1 MIATCHQGRTEVRS
15 TRQLTKTN
23 IMHIQWYPG
32 HMHKASKEIKKVLPQ
47 IDLIIE
53 VLDARIP
60 FSSQNPMLSTLR
72 GETPCIRVL
81 SKTDLADPKIT
92 ELWQRYL
99 EQEKGVKTLA
109 VTTLQPEKIKQI
121 TQLCHKMVPEKGS
134 NDKLIKTMIMGI
146 PNVGKST
153 IINILADRII
163 AITGNEPAVT
173 KRQQRIKLENNIVLS
188 DTPGVLWPNVEN
200 QNSGYRL
207 AATGAIKDTALEY
220 ADVAFFTAEYLL
232 ENYPEQLKTRYQIE
246 QLPDNESDLMEIIGR
261 KRGCLRTGKQVD
273 LDKTSK
279 ILIAELRAG
288 IIGNITLETP
298 EIVEK
303 ELLELSLTKERKAA
317 KKTARKKKWKNSR

>member
-1 MIATCHQGRTEVRS
+1 
-15 TRQLTKTN
+15 
-23 IMHIQWYPG
+23 MHIQWYPG
-32 HMHKASKEIKKVLPQ
+32 HMHKASKEIKQVLPQ

-60 FSSQNPMLSTLR
+60 YSSQNPMLSTLR

-81 SKTDLADPKIT
+81 SKTDLADPKAT
-92 ELWQRYL
+92 ELWQQYL
-99 EQEKGVKTLA
+99 EREKGVKTLA
-109 VTTLQPEKIKQI
+109 VTTQQPEKTKQI
-121 TQLCHKMVPEKGS
+121 TQLCLKMVPEKGS
-134 NDKLIKTMIMGI
+134 NDKPIKTMIMGI

-163 AITGNEPAVT
+163 AILGNEPAVT

-232 ENYPEQLKTRYQIE
+232 QNYPEQLKTRYQIE
-246 QLPDNESDLMEIIGR
+246 QLPDNESDLIEVIGR
-261 KRGCLRTGKQVD
+261 KRGCLRSGKQVD
-273 LDKTSK
+273 IEKTSK

-288 IIGNITLETP
+288 TIGNITLETP

-303 ELLELSLTKERKAA
+303 ELLELSIIKQRKTD
-317 KKTARKKKWKNSR
+317 KKTARKQKWKKSR

>member
-1 MIATCHQGRTEVRS
+1 
-15 TRQLTKTN
+15 
-23 IMHIQWYPG
+23 MHIQWYPG
-32 HMHKASKEIKKVLPQ
+32 HMHKASKEIKQVLPQ

-60 FSSQNPMLSTLR
+60 YSSQNPMLSTLR

-81 SKTDLADPKIT
+81 SKTDLADPKAT
-92 ELWQRYL
+92 ELWQQYL
-99 EQEKGVKTLA
+99 EREKGVKTLA
-109 VTTLQPEKIKQI
+109 VTTQQPEKIKQI
-121 TQLCHKMVPEKGS
+121 TQLCLKMVPEKGT
-134 NDKLIKTMIMGI
+134 NDKPIKTMIMGI

-173 KRQQRIKLENNIVLS
+173 KRQQRIKLDNNIVLS

-207 AATGAIKDTALEY
+207 AATGAIKDTALVH

-232 ENYPEQLKTRYQIE
+232 QNYPEQLKTRYQIE
-246 QLPDNESDLMEIIGR
+246 QMPDNESDLIEIIGR
-261 KRGCLRTGKQVD
+261 KRGCLRAGKQVD
-273 LDKTSK
+273 IDKTSK

-288 IIGNITLETP
+288 TIGNITLETP
-298 EIVEK
+298 ELVEK
-303 ELLELSLTKERKAA
+303 ELFELSIIKQRKAD
-317 KKTARKKKWKNSR
+317 KKTARKQKWKKSR

>member
-1 MIATCHQGRTEVRS
+1 
-15 TRQLTKTN
+15 
-23 IMHIQWYPG
+23 
-32 HMHKASKEIKKVLPQ
+32 MHKASKEIKQVLPQ

-60 FSSQNPMLSTLR
+60 YSSQNPMLSTLR

-81 SKTDLADPKIT
+81 SKTDLADPKAT
-92 ELWQRYL
+92 ELWQQYL
-99 EQEKGVKTLA
+99 EREKGVKTLA
-109 VTTLQPEKIKQI
+109 VTTQQPEKIKQI
-121 TQLCHKMVPEKGS
+121 TQLCLKMVPEKGT
-134 NDKLIKTMIMGI
+134 NDKPIKTMIMGI

-188 DTPGVLWPNVEN
+188 DTPGILWPNVEN

-207 AATGAIKDTALEY
+207 AATGAIKDTALEH

-232 ENYPEQLKTRYQIE
+232 ANYPEQLKKRYQIE
-246 QLPDNESDLMEIIGR
+246 QLPDNESALIEIIGR

-273 LDKTSK
+273 IDKTSK

-288 IIGNITLETP
+288 TIGNITLETP
-298 EIVEK
+298 EIVKK
-303 ELLELSLTKERKAA
+303 ELLELSIIKQRKAD
-317 KKTARKKKWKNSR
+317 KKTARKQKWKKSR

>member
-1 MIATCHQGRTEVRS
+1 
-15 TRQLTKTN
+15 
-23 IMHIQWYPG
+23 MHIQWYPG

>member
-1 MIATCHQGRTEVRS
+1 
-15 TRQLTKTN
+15 
-23 IMHIQWYPG
+23 MHIQWYPG
-32 HMHKASKEIKKVLPQ
+32 HMHKASKEIKQVIPQ

-72 GETPCIRVL
+72 GDKPCIKIL
-81 SKTDLADPKIT
+81 SKTDLADPDT
-92 ELWQRYL
+92 TLLWQNYL
-99 EQEKGVKTLA
+99 EQEQGVKTLA

-121 TQLCHKMVPEKGS
+121 TQLCHKMIPEKGS

-163 AITGNEPAVT
+163 AKTGNEPAVT
-173 KRQQRIKLENNIVLS
+173 KRQQRITLKNNIVLS

-200 QNSGYRL
+200 KNSGYRL
-207 AATGAIKDTALEY
+207 AATGAIKDTAMEY
-220 ADVAFFTAEYLL
+220 TDVAFFTAEYLL
-232 ENYPEQLKTRYQIE
+232 KHYPEELKTRYQLE
-246 QLPDNESDLMEIIGR
+246 QIPENESDLIDTIGR
-261 KRGCLRTGKQVD
+261 KRGCLRAGKHVD

-288 IIGNITLETP
+288 TIGKITLETP
-298 EIVEK
+298 KIIENELIELALVKEK
-303 ELLELSLTKERKAA
+303 KAA
-317 KKTARKKKWKNSR
+317 KQSARKQKWKQSR

>member
-1 MIATCHQGRTEVRS
+1 
-15 TRQLTKTN
+15 
-23 IMHIQWYPG
+23 
-32 HMHKASKEIKKVLPQ
+32 MHKASKEIKKVLPQ

-72 GETPCIRVL
+72 GDKPCIKIL
-81 SKTDLADPKIT
+81 SKTDLADPDT
-92 ELWQRYL
+92 TLLWQNYL
-99 EQEKGVKTLA
+99 EQEQGVKTLA

-121 TQLCHKMVPEKGS
+121 TQLCKKMIPEKGS

-173 KRQQRIKLENNIVLS
+173 KRQQRITLKNNIVLS

-200 QNSGYRL
+200 KNSGYRL
-207 AATGAIKDTALEY
+207 AATGAIKDTAMEY
-220 ADVAFFTAEYLL
+220 TDVAFFTAEYLL
-232 ENYPEQLKTRYQIE
+232 KYYPEELKIRYQLE
-246 QLPDNESDLMEIIGR
+246 QTPENESDLMDTIGR
-261 KRGCLRTGKQVD
+261 KRGCLRAGKQVD

-288 IIGNITLETP
+288 TIGQITLETP
-298 EIVEK
+298 EMIENELVELALIK
-303 ELLELSLTKERKAA
+303 EKKAA
-317 KKTARKKKWKNSR
+317 KQSARKQKWKQSR